1 MSEKSKINAEI
12 IRSKRKSLAL
22 QISDDGHLIVR
33 VPLRCTNKDI
43 INFIERNA
51 EWIDIHTE
59 KVKKRNR
66 ELEQLSPFSKQDI
79 DNMAQKAMEI
89 IPQRVKYYAQLLG
102 VTYGRITI
110 RNQKTKW
117 GSCSAS
123 GNLNFNCLLMSAPQE
138 VLDSVIVHELC
149 HRLYMNHSK
158 DFYAAVYRTFPDY
171 DKWNK
176 WLKDNGNLLIQRMI
190 IGSKNSEN

>member
-1 MSEKSKINAEI
+1 
-12 IRSKRKSLAL
+12 
-22 QISDDGHLIVR
+22 
-33 VPLRCTNKDI
+33 
-43 INFIERNA
+43 
-51 EWIDIHTE
+51 
-59 KVKKRNR
+59 
-66 ELEQLSPFSKQDI
+66 
-79 DNMAQKAMEI
+79 MAQKAMEI

-158 DFYAAVYRTFPDY
+158 DFYAAVYRIFPDY
-171 DKWNK
+171 GKWNK

>member
-110 RNQKTKW
+110 RDQKTKW

-158 DFYAAVYRTFPDY
+158 DFYAAVYRIFPDY

-176 WLKDNGNLLIQRMI
+176 WLNDNGNLLIQRMI

>member
-89 IPQRVKYYAQLLG
+89 IPQRVKYYVQLLG

>member
-59 KVKKRNR
+59 KV
-66 ELEQLSPFSKQDI
+66 
-79 DNMAQKAMEI
+79 
-89 IPQRVKYYAQLLG
+89 
-102 VTYGRITI
+102 
-110 RNQKTKW
+110 
-117 GSCSAS
+117 
-123 GNLNFNCLLMSAPQE
+123 
-138 VLDSVIVHELC
+138 
-149 HRLYMNHSK
+149 
-158 DFYAAVYRTFPDY
+158 
-171 DKWNK
+171 
-176 WLKDNGNLLIQRMI
+176 
-190 IGSKNSEN
+190 